1 MTSKNYKNMHKFG
14 SWAKSG
20 ESILTKNL
28 VEHKS
33 IVKIG
38 FIDIETEQKIIVGVQ
53 VKTRHKRIELDEIY
67 DSINEGKKKKN
78 IFRML
83 LKEERV
89 KRGRLLQKAS

>member
-38 FIDIETEQKIIVGVQ
+38 FIDIETEQNIIVGVQ

-67 DSINEGKKKKN
+67 DSINEEKKN

-89 KRGRLLQKAS
+89 KRGRLLEKAS

>member
-38 FIDIETEQKIIVGVQ
+38 FIDIETEQNIIVGVQ

-67 DSINEGKKKKN
+67 DSINGGKKT
-78 IFRML
+78 FL
-83 LKEERV
+83 
-89 KRGRLLQKAS
+89 GCF

>member
-1 MTSKNYKNMHKFG
+1 M
-14 SWAKSG
+14 
-20 ESILTKNL
+20 
-28 VEHKS
+28 EHKS

-38 FIDIETEQKIIVGVQ
+38 FIDIETEQNIIVGVQ

-67 DSINEGKKKKN
+67 DSINEEKKN

-89 KRGRLLQKAS
+89 KRGRLLEKAS